1 MEPDIGP
8 GLHSDEE
15 TEPLDCHEK
24 GKHSK
29 ESFQSFRVDWVQLGE
44 EPVWSSLEDKELVNL
59 VSNLWH
65 DLDSGGCRANHADS
79 LALDVSLVVPLG
91 GVEAGSTECLQPR
104 YLRQD
109 RLVES
114 STGGYEEPG
123 LENPPAGHNPPHGL
137 LLPPA
142 GRHHPRPQLDMG
154 EQGEL
159 PGEGNQILFYFRGG
173 GNKSE
178 IGLSLRRLVE
188 CGVASLTWT
197 SPGWGRKLS
206 GRGRS
211 RHHRHSQDMCCGA
224 RYRQP
229 LGPPPIW

>member
-8 GLHSDEE
+8 GLHSEEE
-15 TEPLDCHEK
+15 TDPLDCHEK
-24 GKHSK
+24 GKHS
-29 ESFQSFRVDWVQLGE
+29 EQRFQSLRVGRVQLGE
-44 EPVWSSLEDKELVNL
+44 EPVGSSLEDEELVNL

-104 YLRQD
+104 YLRQY

-159 PGEGNQILFYFRGG
+159 PGEGNQILLYFLGGSYKSEMFLCPEVKVGG
-173 GNKSE
+173 GLAASPGPVRVGE
-178 IGLSLRRLVE
+178 ECYLVE
-188 CGVASLTWT
+188 RGPYITGTAWVGVIVPCT
-197 SPGWGRKLS
+197 SNL
-206 GRGRS
+206 
-211 RHHRHSQDMCCGA
+211 
-224 RYRQP
+224 
-229 LGPPPIW
+229 